1 VGHHRFSNSTGHLGR
16 AGSLALLGGTVV
28 LGLLAVVAPTVVG
41 SAEKTVEVPL
51 AAQIQSSNQQL
62 TDLRERIS
70 QHRSQIDTLARR
82 ERLTNRSLDDLA
94 QEMGLV
100 KTLLA
105 GLENREQMLILQSDS
120 LRVRLAR
127 HREEL
132 SYRQESLAHRLRSLY
147 MRGPNHR
154 REMVLAADSFS
165 SLVARLRF
173 GAMLARLDGRLITE
187 TRQQSRQV
195 HLDQKHL
202 QSALVGIWQA
212 REEAALERESI
223 ESIEAER
230 SAVLRGIA
238 EQKQRTQSELRD
250 LKRREG
256 QIVQLLAELELRR
269 ERRGSDDLAAESSLA
284 ALAGQLEWPVSGQV
298 IRSFGRSVHPQF
310 KTVTVNNGIYIAAPA
325 GTPVHAVADGSIEFA
340 DDLPGFGLC
349 IIVDHGGGYYTLYA
363 NLARVYVTSGRRVGQ
378 GEVVAEV
385 GQSLDRS
392 QPQLYFEIRRG
403 RTPLDPA
410 GWLRSPG

>member
-1 VGHHRFSNSTGHLGR
+1 M
-16 AGSLALLGGTVV
+16 
-28 LGLLAVVAPTVVG
+28 
-41 SAEKTVEVPL
+41 
-51 AAQIQSSNQQL
+51 I
-62 TDLRERIS
+62 
-70 QHRSQIDTLARR
+70 
-82 ERLTNRSLDDLA
+82 
-94 QEMGLV
+94 
-100 KTLLA
+100 
-105 GLENREQMLILQSDS
+105 
-120 LRVRLAR
+120 
-127 HREEL
+127 
-132 SYRQESLAHRLRSLY
+132 
-147 MRGPNHR
+147 
-154 REMVLAADSFS
+154 LAADSFS
-165 SLVARLRF
+165 ALVARLRF
-173 GAMLARLDGRLITE
+173 GAMLARLDGRLITQ

-238 EQKQRTQSELRD
+238 EQKRRTQSELRD

-269 ERRGSDDLAAESSLA
+269 EQRGSGDLAAESSLVS
-284 ALAGQLEWPVSGQV
+284 LAGQLEWPVSGEV
-298 IRSFGRSVHPQF
+298 IRSFGRSVHPEF

-363 NLARVYVTSGRRVGQ
+363 NLARVYVTSGRRVGL